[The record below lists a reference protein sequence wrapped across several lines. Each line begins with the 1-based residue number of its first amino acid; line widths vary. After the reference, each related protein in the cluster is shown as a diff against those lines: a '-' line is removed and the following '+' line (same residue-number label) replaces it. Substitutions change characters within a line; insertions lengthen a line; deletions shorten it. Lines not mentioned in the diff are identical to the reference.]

1 MFNAPLRTDQGRIS
15 AFYILDLLQ
24 SDVLYFRSNHIVFED
39 GQHRILGM
47 QFNSEKMEQ
56 LGEVTRDLQT
66 FAREVQAF
74 MHHCQT
80 QSGIFVPTEQ
90 LSREAVI
97 LLCEQPLTAIS
108 LLNLLCTNK
117 IKISRHDNIFLVA
130 ADAKVK
136 NAFPALGKQLRAI
149 LKCAM
154 QYDGMQSDVNVI
166 FATSQT
172 KDAKSLPIR
181 RRIVATAAAM
191 QNAFDA
197 RMLRR
202 ADAEIAKL
210 STDELQKFID
220 DFTDRGIFTKTA
232 QSLYTLNY
240 DSKQASIL
248 YAEHAAA
255 MESDRQLDVIR
266 ALVMKQ
272 ATLRYA
278 RVKKAMETCAANISA
293 HDEAA
298 ETDASQLEQMTE
310 ALQHQQITCDRKNSG
325 FSRFCTV
332 FLFLLF
338 AGCAAFGLY
347 HVIFT
352 LQPQREFV
360 TILPFFSI
368 SVKLGLC
375 ACAAAALFFLLWA
388 ILRIVSRHKA
398 NKRLVLLQTH
408 CTQLGQSLQEHT
420 QKATQARNESAIYAS
435 YLVLTRTIAKDMQ
448 QGDFKGLDLA
458 MHLVPAEARAMQD
471 EKQFS
476 IHAQIIVALC
486 HCGTCTQNEL
496 AFLSGAGHEHIRRA
510 LYDMI
515 AAGQIILWR
524 EDDVQKFCL
533 SQGL

>member
-1 MFNAPLRTDQGRIS
+1 MFNAPLRTDAGHIS

-24 SDVLYFRSNHIVFED
+24 SDALYFRPNHIVFEN
-39 GQHRILGM
+39 GAHRVLGM
-47 QFNSEKMEQ
+47 QFNSEKLEQ
-56 LGEVTRDLQT
+56 LGEVTRDLQS
-66 FAREVQAF
+66 FAREVQSF
-74 MHHCQT
+74 LHHCQE
-80 QSGIFVPTEQ
+80 QSGIFVPTEE

-97 LLCEQPLTAIS
+97 LLSEQPLTAIS

-117 IKISRHDNIFLVA
+117 IKISQYDNIFLVA
-130 ADAKVK
+130 ADARVK

-149 LKCAM
+149 LKCAVE
-154 QYDGMQSDVNVI
+154 YDGISCDVNVI

-181 RRIVATAAAM
+181 RRIVAAAAGM
-191 QNAFDA
+191 QGAFDA
-197 RMLRR
+197 RMLKK
-202 ADAEIAKL
+202 ADAEIGKL
-210 STDELQKFID
+210 STDELQKFFD
-220 DFTDRGIFTKTA
+220 DFVQRDIFKTA
-232 QSLYTLNY
+232 PQNLYTLNF
-240 DSKQASIL
+240 DSRQASIL

-255 MESDRQLDVIR
+255 MESDRQQDMIR

-278 RVKKAMETCAANISA
+278 RVKKAVEQCAANITE

-298 ETDASQLEQMTE
+298 EQDAAELEQMTE
-310 ALQHQQITCDRKNSG
+310 ALQQQQHICKRKNSG
-325 FSRFCTV
+325 ISRFFTV
-332 FLFLLF
+332 ILFILF
-338 AGCAAFGLY
+338 AGCTAFGTY
-347 HVIFT
+347 HLLFT
-352 LQPQREFV
+352 LQPQRQFV
-360 TILPFFSI
+360 TILPFFSV

-388 ILRIVSRHKA
+388 ILRIVARGRA
-398 NKRLVLLQTH
+398 NKRLVLLETR
-408 CTQLGQSLQEHT
+408 CTQLSHSLQEHT
-420 QKATQARNESAIYAS
+420 QKAAQARNESGIYAS

-448 QGDFKGLDLA
+448 EGDFKGLDLA
-458 MHLVPAEARAMQD
+458 MHLVPAQARAMQD

-510 LYDMI
+510 LYEMI